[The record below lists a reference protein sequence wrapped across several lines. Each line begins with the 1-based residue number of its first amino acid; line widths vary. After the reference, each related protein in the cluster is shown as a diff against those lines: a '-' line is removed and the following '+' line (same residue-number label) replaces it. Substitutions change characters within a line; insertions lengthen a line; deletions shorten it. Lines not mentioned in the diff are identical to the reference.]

1 MAPAGLLLLD
11 DFPKGRLQPELLH
24 HPHSAVVHV
33 HGQVVPCRGVVR
45 RQRQRL
51 AVIRLEALK
60 VHLVRGGRV
69 QRGVGV
75 GHVLVE
81 GGPLRRQVR
90 PRLQRLNGH
99 GVLVDK
105 GQHLGFVP
113 RLKGVHRSHRV
124 VVAVVA
130 QIPEGTP
137 RLRQPICRTAQGR
150 LEGERLGQALHGLLP
165 VGAVVGLLVP
175 LLQQKARHEPGLCVA
190 AVLVQ
195 MDFHRLQTSCKF
207 SGFAEQD
214 GTLNVAVHVRARLG
228 QAPRRHHPQAQ
239 GHPLQRVTAHDVIR
253 LPTNTPRR
261 SASCWLSS

>member
-1 MAPAGLLLLD
+1 MASAGLLLLD

-24 HPHSAVVHV
+24 HPHPTVVHV
-33 HGQVVPCRGVVR
+33 HGQVVPRRGVVR

-51 AVIRLEALK
+51 SVIRLDALK
-60 VHLVRGGRV
+60 VHLVGGGRV

-81 GGPLRRQVR
+81 GGPLRRQVG
-90 PRLQRLNGH
+90 PRLQRLDSH
-99 GVLVDK
+99 GVLVDE
-105 GQHLGFVP
+105 GQHVGFVP
-113 RLKGVHRSHRV
+113 RLEGVHRSHRV

-130 QIPEGTP
+130 QIPEGPP
-137 RLRQPICRTAQGR
+137 RLRQPICRTALGR
-150 LEGERLGQALHGLLP
+150 LEVERRGQALHGLLP

-175 LLQQKARHEPGLCVA
+175 LLQQKARHEPSLGVA
-190 AVLVQ
+190 AVLAQ
-195 MDFHRLQTSCKF
+195 MDFHRLQAPCKF
-207 SGFAEQD
+207 SSFAEQD
-214 GTLNVAVHVRARLG
+214 GALDVAVQVRAGLG
-228 QAPRRHHPQAQ
+228 QAPRRHHPKAQ